1 MAIFIN
7 SYVLLLIGMVMILGA
22 AGDIL
27 IVIELLR
34 YRSNAAEKLIYDHPT
49 QAGCVVFER

>member
-1 MAIFIN
+1 
-7 SYVLLLIGMVMILGA
+7 MVMILGA